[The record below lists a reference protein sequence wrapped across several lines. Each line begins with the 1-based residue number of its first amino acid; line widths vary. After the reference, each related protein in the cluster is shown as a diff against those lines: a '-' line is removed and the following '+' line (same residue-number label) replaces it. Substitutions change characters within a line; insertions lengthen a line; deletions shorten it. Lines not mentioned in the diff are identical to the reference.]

1 MLSWLLPVIIFEGKF
16 FQTGAWRKQVKVS
29 LDRYLATQS

>member
-16 FQTGAWRKQVKVS
+16 FQTGGWRKQVKLS
-29 LDRYLATQS
+29 LDRYLATQI